1 MKIVVAGG
9 KNKADFLISSLLEKH
24 HQLVVIN
31 DDAAYCAYL
40 SRVHKIPV
48 ICGDPCKLYVMDE
61 ADIEGYDIIIALKPG
76 DADNLAI
83 CQTAKRIYHVSKTVA
98 LVSNPKNVELF
109 RKLGVSNAISATYMI
124 ANYIEQAST
133 VENLVSTLSVEHG
146 QIVLTE
152 LLVESASPVCGKQ
165 LMDIDFRGNVI
176 ISCIVRGADM
186 LIPNGRTQI
195 HANDKLIIL
204 SSPEHQ
210 ADIIKKITAK
220 ES

>member
-9 KNKADFLISSLLEKH
+9 KSKADFLISSLLDKH

-31 DDAAYCAYL
+31 DDPEYCSYL
-40 SRVHKIPV
+40 ARVHSIPI

-61 ADIEGYDIIIALKPG
+61 ADINDYDIIIALKPG

-83 CQTAKRIYHVSKTVA
+83 CQMAKRIYHVSKAVA
-98 LVSNPKNVELF
+98 LVSNPNHVEVF
-109 RKLGVSNAISATYMI
+109 RKLGVNNAISATYMI

-152 LLVESASPVCGKQ
+152 LLVENTSPVCGQKI
-165 LMDIDFRGNVI
+165 MDIDFEENVI

-186 LIPNGRTQI
+186 FIPNGKTDIR
-195 HANDKLIIL
+195 ANDKLIIL
-204 SSPEHQ
+204 SPPERQ
-210 ADIIKKITAK
+210 SAIIQKITAK
-220 ES
+220 ER

>member
-9 KNKADFLISSLLEKH
+9 KNKADFLISSLLDKK

-31 DDAAYCAYL
+31 DDPDYCKYL
-40 SRVHKIPV
+40 ARVHKIPV

-61 ADIEGYDIIIALKPG
+61 ADIVGFDIVIALKPS

-83 CQTAKRIYHVSKTVA
+83 CQTAKRIYHVSKAVA
-98 LVSNPKNVELF
+98 LVSNPKNVEIF
-109 RKLGVSNAISATYMI
+109 RKLGVNNAISATYMI

-152 LLVESASPVCGKQ
+152 LLVKNDSPVCGRRI
-165 LMDIDFRGNVI
+165 MDIQFQDNII

-186 LIPNGRTQI
+186 LIPNGKTEIRL
-195 HANDKLIIL
+195 NDKLIIL
-204 SSPEHQ
+204 SPPENQ
-210 ADIIKKITAK
+210 RAVIKTITAK

>member
-9 KNKADFLISSLLEKH
+9 KSKADFLISSLLDKRH
-24 HQLVVIN
+24 KLVVIN
-31 DDAAYCAYL
+31 DDPEYCKYL
-40 SRVHKIPV
+40 ARVHNIPI

-61 ADIEGYDIIIALKPG
+61 ADIANFDLIIALKPG
-76 DADNLAI
+76 DADTLAI
-83 CQTAKRIYHVSKTVA
+83 CQMAKRIYHVSKTVA
-98 LVSNPKNVELF
+98 LVSNPKNVEIF

-152 LLVESASPVCGKQ
+152 ILVENDSPVCGRRI
-165 LMDIDFRGNVI
+165 MDIDFQENVI

-186 LIPNGRTQI
+186 LVPSGKTEIK
-195 HANDKLIIL
+195 ANDKLIIL
-204 SSPEHQ
+204 SPPERQ
-210 ADIIKKITAK
+210 KAIIREITAK
-220 ES
+220 ER